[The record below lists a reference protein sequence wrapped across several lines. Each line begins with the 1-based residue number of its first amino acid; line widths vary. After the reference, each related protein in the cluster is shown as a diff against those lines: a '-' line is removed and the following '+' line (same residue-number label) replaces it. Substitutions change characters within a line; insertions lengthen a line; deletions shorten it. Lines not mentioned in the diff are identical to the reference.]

1 MRRRTLRTVLLLLL
15 GSTAPVVSAEP
26 VPEKPITPVD
36 RQHWSFQPPKR
47 PAVPTVKQASWVRTP
62 VDAFILARL
71 EATGLTPSAPA
82 DRLAL
87 LWQTRDSA
95 GEKPEDWGVEVRV
108 GTKTTTAPTPWTRRV
123 AIDDAEPFQRFRA
136 ELSGLIPGETFEY
149 TVFHHDKPVFHAQSK
164 APAPPGTPQRFVV
177 FGDAAAGTGE
187 QTAIARRIHLTKPD
201 YVVVTGDI
209 VYMRGRDSEYL
220 ARFFPVYNG
229 DEASGVP
236 LLARPSSTRRPGI
249 TTSPSATSTS
259 SPTDSPT
266 STNGRSP

>member
-1 MRRRTLRTVLLLLL
+1 MSTPYATDRRRFWTRLTRGIFGVVVVAASVAVTVQWLR
-15 GSTAPVVSAEP
+15 GGPG
-26 VPEKPITPVD
+26 
-36 RQHWSFQPPKR
+36 
-47 PAVPTVKQASWVRTP
+47 PAGNSVFRVWPYLQAG
-62 VDAFILARL
+62 DASLQ
-71 EATGLTPSAPA
+71 A

-95 GEKPEDWGVEVRV
+95 GKKPEDWGVEVRV

-187 QTAIARRIHLTKPD
+187 QTAVARRIHLAKPD